1 MSDHRL
7 GAWVRA
13 ENVVGLVAALEGDE
27 ISVFDPTARVVT
39 RVPSASAS
47 PLPAGAVTI
56 TVSVDVPLP
65 HGLEEDGVSRW
76 IGSLVDPVVRERA
89 LEALREAGLDE
100 GAALPP
106 ARVSVD
112 PAAGGGAVCLAG
124 HRTPAPDGASMAC
137 PGCGREAVARPLSD
151 GSAGLAG

>member
-1 MSDHRL
+1 MPDHRL

-27 ISVFDPTARVVT
+27 LSVFDPIARVVT
-39 RVPSASAS
+39 RVPSTSAAA
-47 PLPAGAVTI
+47 LPAGAVTV

-76 IGSLVDPVVRERA
+76 IGSLVDPLVRERA
-89 LEALREAGLDE
+89 LDALREAGLDE

-106 ARVSVD
+106 VRVSVD

-124 HRTPAPDGASMAC
+124 HRTPAPDGSSLAC
-137 PGCGREAVARPLSD
+137 PGCGREAVARPLPD
-151 GSAGLAG
+151 GTPGFAG